1 MKSLALQLAPDG
13 VTVNAIA
20 PGLIAKD
27 KADGEQTLSPRRMA
41 EAEGAHPDGR
51 SRPIRRISRRP
62 SPSSAPPAA
71 RYITGQILHV
81 DGGLVIR

>member
-1 MKSLALQLAPDG
+1 MVKSLALQLAPDG

-27 KADGEQTLSPRRMA
+27 ATSAEQTLSPEEWQKLKARIPMGDL
-41 EAEGAHPDGR
+41 GAPADIATTVAFLC
-51 SRPIRRISRRP
+51 S
-62 SPSSAPPAA
+62 PAA
-71 RYITGQILHV
+71 RYMTGQILHV